1 MICKKCILLE
11 WSKSRRE
18 PYLFSYT
25 LYKIKQ
31 WKKTCSF
38 FFLSAVLPAKGQSIS
53 EWIYEVIVSPKIRT
67 KNCQDFCLH
76 YTWQK
81 SWQFLFIFWEKQWF
95 INQFWNCL
103 TFNHFSKVSIWFRHN
118 WSWNLISQINT
129 LCGAPSISSLLA
141 SLSFHVLSSPS
152 KLLWQQSFAEAQC
165 LLPAGRHT
173 AGSLW
178 SVFVKKM
185 SRYLL

>member
-1 MICKKCILLE
+1 MGHLYFTIIKLRQKC
-11 WSKSRRE
+11 STKDKSLDTSCCF
-18 PYLFSYT
+18 LFSQLLFGY
-25 LYKIKQ
+25 
-31 WKKTCSF
+31 
-38 FFLSAVLPAKGQSIS
+38 ALP
-53 EWIYEVIVSPKIRT
+53 
-67 KNCQDFCLH
+67 
-76 YTWQK
+76 K
-81 SWQFLFIFWEKQWF
+81 STGLWRIIFWISGTVHVTIW
-95 INQFWNCL
+95 ICL
-103 TFNHFSKVSIWFRHN
+103 PYPESKCCKIITSLVKLWSESGIFGHEIWF
-118 WSWNLISQINT
+118 LKMNT

-185 SRYLL
+185 SRYLQL

>member
-1 MICKKCILLE
+1 M
-11 WSKSRRE
+11 
-18 PYLFSYT
+18 
-25 LYKIKQ
+25 
-31 WKKTCSF
+31 
-38 FFLSAVLPAKGQSIS
+38 
-53 EWIYEVIVSPKIRT
+53 
-67 KNCQDFCLH
+67 
-76 YTWQK
+76 
-81 SWQFLFIFWEKQWF
+81 
-95 INQFWNCL
+95 
-103 TFNHFSKVSIWFRHN
+103 
-118 WSWNLISQINT
+118 NT

-185 SRYLL
+185 SRYLITLAAGLTSAPKFSLQFNIIHEFNWKLTSDYSPNHDNENCDSLLVSCFTLVGFAVYVRNYCRRNFCETFPFSPNQSLTLDFFCRFLQQNGSNIVPRLSFTKKSNLLFQTGRPHIFLPA